1 MDKAPE
7 SIEIVH
13 QQIKKSRIYPI
24 NEEYDLNIEIY
35 NDEKIKLILIIKSG
49 ISLFEYTTEDEYQ
62 NFITQ
67 FALKNIYNNSD
78 DLFTD
83 IKIQNNYIFDDIEGK
98 KIKINDKIIKLKKQI
113 KIEIASILINEDYNL
128 NNKISNL
135 QNEFLKLISE
145 KENIKENFKKFEKET
160 NEKIKYLE
168 NKYNMEIS
176 ELGKKTDEKIKYL
189 ENQNN
194 MEISELEKK
203 NDEKIKYLEN
213 KYNMEI
219 SELKKKNNELN
230 GNVSYLNKING
241 IEFDLIYTNNDIDK
255 GEEQQIIGNEFSI
268 EKENIKIIINGEI
281 KEFNKKYKLKEG
293 DNYVKLIFKTPLKSL
308 ANMFSGCKT
317 LTNIDDLKYLKVRNY
332 LNLSGMFKNC
342 SSLTNIDVLSYW
354 DVSNVKN
361 LDGMF
366 SGCSLLLNIRSLQN
380 WNLSN
385 CEDLSNIFYGCKS
398 LNDISP
404 LKNWNISNVKRLLN
418 SFRECE
424 ELSDIRSLSYWNT
437 SNVEDLSNFFR
448 GCKNLQII
456 EPLKKWDISKC
467 INLQDTF
474 SECKINDISPLSRWD
489 VSNCKDF
496 SYMFYE
502 GNNFTNVSQLNK
514 WNVSKSENFM
524 FMFGKCLKLSNIEGL
539 NKWNVK
545 QCEKF
550 SGMFSSCPLLV
561 DISPLKDWDIS
572 NGKDFTGM
580 FSGCHISTIP
590 KKIIKWK
597 EKFLKKNLNPE
608 AFKGMF
614 D

>member
-176 ELGKKTDEKIKYL
+176 ELE
-189 ENQNN
+189 
-194 MEISELEKK
+194 
-203 NDEKIKYLEN
+203 
-213 KYNMEI
+213 
-219 SELKKKNNELN
+219 KKNNELN
-230 GNVSYLNKING
+230 ENVSYLNKING
-241 IEFDLIYTNNDIDK
+241 IEFDLIYTNN
-255 GEEQQIIGNEFSI
+255 GLEEEQQIIGNEFSI

-332 LNLSGMFKNC
+332 LNLS
-342 SSLTNIDVLSYW
+342 
-354 DVSNVKN
+354 
-361 LDGMF
+361 
-366 SGCSLLLNIRSLQN
+366 
-380 WNLSN
+380 
-385 CEDLSNIFYGCKS
+385 
-398 LNDISP
+398 
-404 LKNWNISNVKRLLN
+404 
-418 SFRECE
+418 
-424 ELSDIRSLSYWNT
+424 
-437 SNVEDLSNFFR
+437 
-448 GCKNLQII
+448 
-456 EPLKKWDISKC
+456 
-467 INLQDTF
+467 
-474 SECKINDISPLSRWD
+474 
-489 VSNCKDF
+489 
-496 SYMFYE
+496 
-502 GNNFTNVSQLNK
+502 
-514 WNVSKSENFM
+514 
-524 FMFGKCLKLSNIEGL
+524 
-539 NKWNVK
+539 
-545 QCEKF
+545 
-550 SGMFSSCPLLV
+550 
-561 DISPLKDWDIS
+561 
-572 NGKDFTGM
+572 
-580 FSGCHISTIP
+580 
-590 KKIIKWK
+590 
-597 EKFLKKNLNPE
+597 
-608 AFKGMF
+608 
-614 D
+614 